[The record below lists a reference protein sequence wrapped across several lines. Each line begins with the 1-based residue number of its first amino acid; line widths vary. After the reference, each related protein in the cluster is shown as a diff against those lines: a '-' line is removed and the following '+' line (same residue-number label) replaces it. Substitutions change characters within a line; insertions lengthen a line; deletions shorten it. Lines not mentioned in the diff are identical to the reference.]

1 MIEGA
6 IYNELYRHA
15 PVSDIVDDRIYLAPL
30 PADCR
35 LPAVTYRLTGVHDFH
50 TYDGASNLLTVDVI
64 VDAWSKKPT
73 GAAKLA
79 LEINRTLQGGVARDG
94 RTGHDQAIYRRDVT
108 VVHEPEAG
116 GWRRSQTY
124 EIFYRGE
131 M

>member
-35 LPAVTYRLTGVHDFH
+35 LPAVTYRLTGVHDYH

-79 LEINRTLQGGVARDG
+79 LEINRTLQGGVRVMDG
-94 RTGHDQAIYRRDVT
+94 LDVQAIYRRDVT